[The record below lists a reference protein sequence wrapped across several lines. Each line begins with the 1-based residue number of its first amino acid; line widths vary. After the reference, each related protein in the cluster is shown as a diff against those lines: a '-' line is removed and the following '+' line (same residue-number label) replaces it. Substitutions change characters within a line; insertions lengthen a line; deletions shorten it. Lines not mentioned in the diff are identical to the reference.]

1 MNDPGD
7 STRSIPST
15 DDGLETEPPERLSL
29 AILTESEEWQT
40 LATRDEAIERVAT
53 ALARHPRTQTVRGAE
68 ATVVL
73 ADDALVRHLNR
84 TYRGKDTPTNV
95 LSFPFQAPPGSQSP
109 RLLGDVILAAET
121 LRREADERRIPPVHH
136 LQHLVLHGLLHLI
149 GFAHETDAEA
159 EDMERLETEILAG
172 IGVADPHA
180 ATATM

>member
-15 DDGLETEPPERLSL
+15 HDGLETEPPERLSL
-29 AILTESEEWQT
+29 TILTESEAWQT
-40 LATRDEAIERVAT
+40 LARREQAIERVAA
-53 ALARHPRTQTVRGAE
+53 ALAHHPRTQAARSAE
-68 ATVVL
+68 ATIVL
-73 ADDALVRHLNR
+73 ADDGLVRQLNR

-95 LSFPFQAPPGSQSP
+95 LSFPFQAPAGSQSP
-109 RLLGDVILAAET
+109 RLLGDVVLAAET

-149 GFAHETDAEA
+149 GFDHETDAEA